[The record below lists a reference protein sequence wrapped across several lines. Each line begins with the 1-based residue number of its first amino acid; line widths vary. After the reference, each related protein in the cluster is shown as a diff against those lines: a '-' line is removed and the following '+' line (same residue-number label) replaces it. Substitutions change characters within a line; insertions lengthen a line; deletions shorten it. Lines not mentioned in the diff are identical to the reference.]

1 MSFMIKK
8 VVSLFVILCLL
19 IPNMSA
25 FAHQSKEFSAENYI
39 EFIKSFNIINGDPD
53 GNYRLDDLVTRAE
66 FSKIAV
72 AASKSRNM
80 VASSLKISPFKDV
93 SYKHWAAPYIK
104 VALTNKYVN
113 GYEDSTFRPDST
125 VLYEEAV
132 TIFLKLLGYTNDDFG
147 SSWPYGPMGIA
158 QNIDLVDNIDLSI
171 GSFLTRKDAITLVYN
186 LLNCK
191 MKDGSN
197 SEYMSVF
204 DCALKENIILIATS
218 NEDSSVGANKI
229 ATSESTYEIGDY
241 LNLDYLG
248 KKGNAIIKENDTM
261 VAFIPNTEY
270 TTEKYAVYSVLDNKV
285 IVLDNSQFKELT
297 FKDGLDIYEG
307 SNKSTFSQ
315 VKSKLDMG
323 DEITVRYDDF
333 GAIDYL
339 IYNEGTLIG
348 PVTVTNSAWASNIG
362 ANVSTSSFVRDGV
375 KCASGDIKTNDIVY
389 YNKGVDMVL
398 AYSKKVTGVY
408 ENASPNRD
416 NPSSIEISGTTYDI
430 ESASAYNKLSAAGN
444 FKYGDT
450 ITVFLGKDG
459 KIADVSVAGNIST
472 SIVGYLTDAGS
483 KIYKDSDGNDY
494 SSFFAKVVTT
504 DGKENEYKTD
514 KNYSSFKNLAV
525 NVTFTNGEGKI
536 TKASNPQTLG
546 VVKASKMMIG
556 STYVSENAEILDV
569 GTIYEDEPTLYKN
582 VYLQRLDGLSITS
595 SNTLYVEKNASG
607 EITKMILKDVTGDV
621 YTYAITASVKTTKD
635 GDGNVRGYSYT
646 FDSNGSTYT
655 DNGRYLPVSASS
667 GARLSV
673 SGGKIDTVKALFAT
687 EGKVSDLTG
696 EYIIAQNVK
705 YKLSDDVIIYSAVY
719 DGTSSTYK
727 YLITP
732 IDTAIEKLSDYKSI
746 TAYYDKD
753 ESKGGRVR
761 IIVVR
766 EK

>member
-1 MSFMIKK
+1 MIKK